1 MWTRRRLLLSSGA
14 IAACLP
20 PLAAALPSFAAP
32 RGPLRVGLLQSA
44 PPFID
49 ARDRVGSSQ
58 RALAAFIVLIERS
71 IAADPAIDWLAG
83 GPAALEGAL
92 GRRDRKLASL
102 HEIAHSHQIRISLG
116 SRWRERDGSAS
127 KKLLVF
133 EPDGSLSTA
142 RLNHSDAW
150 IDAAIFAAACARVGL
165 PGAYIEPA
173 CDPATAPDVYAPI
186 GGGTALYGADGAA
199 LARATTQAETCV
211 VGCVS

>member
-1 MWTRRRLLLSSGA
+1 VWTRRRLLLSSGA

-92 GRRDRKLASL
+92 G
-102 HEIAHSHQIRISLG
+102 
-116 SRWRERDGSAS
+116 RDGSAS